1 MIRSLYYHNPNPEG
15 FEAVIRHLHS
25 KGYKFIS
32 IDELYDRLKRN
43 DTKGK
48 LAYVSFDDGWQG
60 NLKLIPII
68 EKYNVP
74 ITIFIAVKPITDG
87 NYWWEF
93 VAKKVGYS
101 KMQDFKKL
109 PHNKFESQLKQ
120 VKNEVGA
127 LERSA
132 MTMDELKE
140 ISKHL
145 LVSIQSHTV
154 NHPILTKLP
163 NDMLEFELKESQK
176 QLEEI
181 TGKEVFAF
189 SYPNGSLTDREI
201 NATKKYYKIAFSTEQ
216 NNIRIS
222 DDIYTLPRYALTGN
236 YKLDLLKLYGLWKYM
251 RKLKNLIKK

>member
-32 IDELYDRLKRN
+32 IDELYDRLERN

-74 ITIFIAVKPITDG
+74 ITIFIAVNPVKEGIF
-87 NYWWEF
+87 WWEF
-93 VAKKVGYS
+93 VTKKVGYS
-101 KMQDFKKL
+101 KMFEFKKL
-109 PHNKFESQLKQ
+109 PYDEFESQLKQ
-120 VKNEVGA
+120 IKAEIGK

-132 MTMDELKE
+132 MTIDELKE
-140 ISKHL
+140 VAKHP

-163 NDMLEFELKESQK
+163 NDLLKFELKESQK

-189 SYPNGSLTDREI
+189 SYPNGSLTNREI
-201 NATKKYYKIAFSTEQ
+201 DATQKYYKIAFSTEQ

-222 DDIYTLPRYALTGN
+222 DNIYTLPRYALTGDYN
-236 YKLDLLKLYGLWKYM
+236 RDLLKLYGLWKYI
-251 RKLKNLIKK
+251 RKIKDFLK

>member
-1 MIRSLYYHNPNPEG
+1 MIRSLYYHNPKPEG

-43 DTKGK
+43 DAKGK
-48 LAYVSFDDGWQG
+48 LAYVSLDDGWQG

-93 VAKKVGYS
+93 VAKKIGYS
-101 KMQDFKKL
+101 KMQDFKNL
-109 PHNKFESQLKQ
+109 PHEEFESQLKQ
-120 VKNEVGA
+120 IKAEIGK

-132 MTMDELKE
+132 MTIDELKKVA
-140 ISKHL
+140 KHP

-163 NDMLEFELKESQK
+163 EDLLDFELKESKK
-176 QLEEI
+176 QLEAI
-181 TGKEVFAF
+181 TDKEVFAF
-189 SYPNGSLTDREI
+189 SYPNGSLTNREI

-222 DDIYTLPRYALTGN
+222 DNIYTLPRYALTGDYN
-236 YKLDLLKLYGLWKYM
+236 RDLLKLYGLWKYI
-251 RKLKNLIKK
+251 RKIKDLLKK

>member
-1 MIRSLYYHNPNPEG
+1 MIRSLYYHNPNSDG
-15 FEAVIRHLHS
+15 FEAVIKHLHS

-32 IDELYDRLKRN
+32 IDELYYRLKRN

-93 VAKKVGYS
+93 VAKKLGYS
-101 KMQDFKKL
+101 KMFEFKKL
-109 PHNKFESQLKQ
+109 PHNEFENQLKQ
-120 VKNEVGA
+120 IKTEVGA

-140 ISKHL
+140 ISKHP

-154 NHPILTKLP
+154 NHPILTKLH
-163 NDMLEFELKESQK
+163 NDLLKFELKESQK

-189 SYPNGSLTDREI
+189 SYPNGSLTNREI
-201 NATKKYYKIAFSTEQ
+201 DATKNYYKIAFSTEQ
-216 NNIRIS
+216 NNIRTS
-222 DDIYTLPRYALTGN
+222 DDIYTLPRYALTGD
-236 YKLDLLKLYGLWKYM
+236 YKRDLLKLYGLWKYI
-251 RKLKNLIKK
+251 RKIKDFLK